1 MKIQFEDKSY
11 IDFQKSAEP
20 GKIIVTILAKDQY
33 NNMKNI
39 ANSVEITIEELAQLV
54 NSVK

>member
-1 MKIQFEDKSY
+1 MKIKFEDKSY

-20 GKIIVTILAKDQY
+20 GKVIITIMAKDQF

-39 ANSVEITIEELAQLV
+39 ANSVEITQEELLQLV
-54 NSVK
+54 NAVK

>member
-11 IDFQKSAEP
+11 IDFQKSSEP
-20 GKIIVTILAKDQY
+20 DKIIITILAKDQF
-33 NNMKNI
+33 NDMKNI
-39 ANSVEITIEELAQLV
+39 ANSVEISKEELLKLF

>member
-20 GKIIVTILAKDQY
+20 GKVIITILAKDQF
-33 NNMKNI
+33 NDMKNI
-39 ANSVEITIEELAQLV
+39 ANSVEITVEELTQLFS
-54 NSVK
+54 SVK